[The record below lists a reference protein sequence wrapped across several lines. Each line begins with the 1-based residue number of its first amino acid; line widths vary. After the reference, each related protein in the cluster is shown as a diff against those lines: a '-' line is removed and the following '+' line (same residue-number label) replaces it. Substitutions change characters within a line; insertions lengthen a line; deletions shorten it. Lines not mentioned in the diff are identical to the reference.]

1 MLKRLTLVAF
11 FTGSAQLS
19 TLLALKYLAGTLT
32 AARLSAL
39 GEIDSLINL
48 IVNLVA
54 LGLLLSSVRDIALSK
69 EADKEIDKAQT
80 ARLTLSLCMIPLA
93 VWGLYHKYY
102 LIFLFAP
109 VFALNAD
116 YALYGRSYP
125 VLAAFVS
132 LVRVI
137 VPYLVLLITL
147 PLAPDHIT
155 EAFFIS
161 SVAVYFGVGLF
172 ITRFLHRPY
181 WPRPSLKSLKL
192 YWKSLDLGI
201 AGLSYYFIGL
211 GLITIA
217 ANFYTDSVV
226 AVAYVGCKM
235 YMIFK
240 GVLRIISQSF
250 VREMINEDV
259 QLQVDR
265 LAGFAGFLFLAGTVF
280 YPSSFLRLFLNKA
293 LDIDKHMLLILG
305 LSGLIAAIL
314 LSYPNKAILQKR
326 DRPYSI
332 VMAMA
337 ASASIILCIVLSF
350 FYPSPASVFISILAG
365 ELLGFLGLAKLFGS
379 WQNLAPRMIIWGKYL
394 LMLAIPLVIRI
405 YFGDVYRAFFAGMGT
420 MMVVFLL
427 VFHKKLR
434 LT

>member
-1 MLKRLTLVAF
+1 V
-11 FTGSAQLS
+11 
-19 TLLALKYLAGTLT
+19 
-32 AARLSAL
+32 
-39 GEIDSLINL
+39 IDN
-48 IVNLVA
+48 
-54 LGLLLSSVRDIALSK
+54 
-69 EADKEIDKAQT
+69 AQT
-80 ARLTLSLCMIPLA
+80 ARLTLSLCMVPLA
-93 VWGLYHKYY
+93 AWALYHKYY
-102 LIFLFAP
+102 IIFLFSP

-125 VLAAFVS
+125 VLAALVS

-137 VPYLVLLITL
+137 VPYLVVLIVL
-147 PLAPDHIT
+147 PLAPGHVT

-161 SVAVYFGVGLF
+161 SVAVYFAVGLF

-211 GLITIA
+211 GLITVA
-217 ANFYTDSVV
+217 ANFYADSVV

-250 VREMINEDV
+250 VREMINEHV

-265 LAGFAGFLFLAGTVF
+265 LAGFAGFLFLAGTAF
-280 YPSSFLRLFLNKA
+280 YPSTFLRLFLNKA
-293 LDIDKHMLLILG
+293 LDMDGHMLLILG

-314 LSYPNKAILQKR
+314 LSYPNKAILLKR

-332 VMAMA
+332 AMA
-337 ASASIILCIVLSF
+337 IGASGSIILCIILSYF
-350 FYPSPASVFISILAG
+350 KPSPGSVFISILAG
-365 ELLGFLGLAKLFGS
+365 EVLCFLGMAKLFGS
-379 WQNLAPRMIIWGKYL
+379 RQNLAPRLVIWSKYG
-394 LMLAIPLVIRI
+394 LMSAIPLTTRI
-405 YFGDVYRAFFAGMGT
+405 FFGDTYPAFFAGIG
-420 MMVVFLL
+420 MMIVVFLL